1 MLRTQ
6 AYIVAIA
13 TALFLAGCAGLG
25 SMEKAIETLN
35 IKVNPETLIIRGDI
49 VEVEITG
56 NFPAKYFAKKVRL
69 EATPVLV
76 WDGGEAAFATEGFQG
91 EDAAGNYTVVPFEAG
106 KSFTYTASIPYDA
119 AMEDGS
125 RLELRL
131 RGLKG
136 DKAVEFDPYVLCN
149 GVITTPN
156 LVQPDDKFAMT
167 PDRFQRT
174 MSYSLGEDNTT
185 EVTTTEVTTTEAT
198 TGANVVSINYAYNSS
213 RVTTA
218 ETRTDAWKAM
228 KELFVLA
235 ASADSVSLTGVT
247 IEAYAS
253 PEGEISLNEDLA
265 TNRTESAQKAL
276 MKELKRKKIETAEG
290 FYTLIAK
297 GEDWNGFKRLMKASD
312 IADKDLILRV
322 LEMYSDKSKREEE
335 IRNIAKTYSEIE
347 DQILPSLR
355 RSEIAID
362 YTVEGYTDEQIIT
375 YATSTPALLTVEE
388 LLFSATLFD
397 DVNMKYT
404 IYAACADT
412 YSSDLRGHNNAGVC
426 LMEMGRRN
434 QAEEAFNSARSLD
447 PNNQAVLNNLGAIS
461 RQKGKTDEAASLFGK
476 AGSGPEVSYNKGL
489 VAITQGNYGAAIST
503 MSGATTANLALAKL
517 LNGDASGAKTTLEN
531 ANDDSAVSSYL
542 LAICSARLGD
552 GEGVKRNITDALTK
566 DGTLREKAKSDL
578 EFQNYSSELGL

>member
-6 AYIVAIA
+6 ASFVAVA
-13 TALFLAGCAGLG
+13 TVIFLAGCAGLG

-35 IKVNPETLIIRGDI
+35 LNVNPGTLILRGDI

-136 DKAVEFDPYVLCN
+136 DKAVDFDPYVLCN

-174 MSYSLGEDNTT
+174 MSYELVEDNTT
-185 EVTTTEVTTTEAT
+185 EAT
-198 TGANVVSINYAYNSS
+198 NAKNAVSISYAYNSS

-218 ETRTDAWKAM
+218 ETRTDGWKAM

-253 PEGEISLNEDLA
+253 PEGEITLNEDLA
-265 TNRTESAQKAL
+265 TNRAESAQNAL
-276 MKELKRKKIETAEG
+276 MKELKRKKIETADG
-290 FYTLIAK
+290 FYTLMAK
-297 GEDWNGFKRLMKASD
+297 GEDWNGFKELMNASD

-322 LEMYSDKSKREEE
+322 LEMYTDKTKREEE

-355 RSEIAID
+355 RSEIAIA
-362 YTVEGYTDEQIIT
+362 YTVEGYTNEELIT
-375 YATSTPALLTVEE
+375 YASSTPATLTVEE

-412 YSSDLRGHNNAGVC
+412 YSSDPRGHNNAGVC

-447 PNNQAVLNNLGAIS
+447 PNNQAVLNNLGAIT
-461 RQKGKTDEAASLFGK
+461 RQKGKTDEAAALFEK

-489 VAITQGNYGAAIST
+489 VAITQGNYGAAISN

-578 EFQNYSSELGL
+578 EFQNFRSELGL

>member
-1 MLRTQ
+1 
-6 AYIVAIA
+6 
-13 TALFLAGCAGLG
+13 
-25 SMEKAIETLN
+25 
-35 IKVNPETLIIRGDI
+35 
-49 VEVEITG
+49 
-56 NFPAKYFAKKVRL
+56 
-69 EATPVLV
+69 
-76 WDGGEAAFATEGFQG
+76 
-91 EDAAGNYTVVPFEAG
+91 
-106 KSFTYTASIPYDA
+106 
-119 AMEDGS
+119 
-125 RLELRL
+125 
-131 RGLKG
+131 
-136 DKAVEFDPYVLCN
+136 
-149 GVITTPN
+149 VITTPN

-174 MSYSLGEDNTT
+174 MSYTLGDD
-185 EVTTTEVTTTEAT
+185 
-198 TGANVVSINYAYNSS
+198 INYAYNSS
-213 RVTTA
+213 RVTTT
-218 ETRTDAWKAM
+218 ETRQDGWKAM
-228 KELFVLA
+228 KDLFVLA
-235 ASADSVSLTGVT
+235 ASADSVSLTGTT

-265 TNRTESAQKAL
+265 SDRAESAQNAII
-276 MKELKRKKIETAEG
+276 KEMRGKKSVKFYDTNESEA

-297 GEDWNGFKRLMKASD
+297 GEDWKGFKRLMSASD

-355 RSEIAID
+355 RSVVAMN
-362 YTVEGYTDEQIIT
+362 YTVEGYTDEELI
-375 YATSTPALLTVEE
+375 ALASSAPASLTVEE
-388 LLFSATLFD
+388 LLFAATLFD
-397 DVNMKYT
+397 DVNEKYT
-404 IYAACADT
+404 IYAACAEA

-489 VAITQGNYGAAIST
+489 VAITKGNYGAAISN

-552 GEGVKRNITDALTK
+552 GDGVKRNITDALSK

>member
-35 IKVNPETLIIRGDI
+35 LKVNPETLILRGDI
-49 VEVEITG
+49 VELEITG

-136 DKAVEFDPYVLCN
+136 DKAVDFDPYVLCN

-174 MSYSLGEDNTT
+174 MSYELVEDNTT
-185 EVTTTEVTTTEAT
+185 EAT
-198 TGANVVSINYAYNSS
+198 NAKNAVSISYEYNSS

-218 ETRTDAWKAM
+218 ETRTDGWKAM

-253 PEGEISLNEDLA
+253 PEGEITLNEDLA
-265 TNRTESAQKAL
+265 TNRAESAQNAL
-276 MKELKRKKIETAEG
+276 MKELKRKKIETADG
-290 FYTLIAK
+290 FYTLMAK
-297 GEDWNGFKRLMKASD
+297 GEDWNGFKELMNASD

-322 LEMYSDKSKREEE
+322 LEMYTDKTKREEE

-355 RSEIAID
+355 RSEIAIA
-362 YTVEGYTDEQIIT
+362 YTVEGYTNEELIT
-375 YATSTPALLTVEE
+375 YASSTPATLTVEE

-412 YSSDLRGHNNAGVC
+412 YSSDPRGHNNAGVC

-447 PNNQAVLNNLGAIS
+447 PNNQAVLNNLGAIT
-461 RQKGKTDEAASLFGK
+461 RQKGKTDEAAALFEK

-489 VAITQGNYGAAIST
+489 VAITQGNYGAAISN
-503 MSGATTANLALAKL
+503 MSGTTTANLALAKL

-578 EFQNYSSELGL
+578 EFQNFRSELGL

>member
-25 SMEKAIETLN
+25 SMEKAIETLSL
-35 IKVNPETLIIRGDI
+35 KVNPETLILRGDI

-91 EDAAGNYTVVPFEAG
+91 EEAAGNYTVVPFEAG

-136 DKAVEFDPYVLCN
+136 DKVVEFDPYVLCN

-174 MSYSLGEDNTT
+174 MSYTLGDD
-185 EVTTTEVTTTEAT
+185 
-198 TGANVVSINYAYNSS
+198 INYAYNSS

-218 ETRTDAWKAM
+218 ETRQDGWKAM
-228 KELFVLA
+228 KDLFVLA
-235 ASADSVSLTGVT
+235 ASADSVSLTGTT

-253 PEGEISLNEDLA
+253 PEGEITLNEDLA

-276 MKELKRKKIETAEG
+276 MKELKRKKIETADG
-290 FYTLIAK
+290 FYTLMAK
-297 GEDWNGFKRLMKASD
+297 GEDWNGFKELMNASD

-322 LEMYSDKSKREEE
+322 LEMYSDKTKREEE

-355 RSEIAID
+355 RSEIAMN
-362 YTVEGYTDEQIIT
+362 YTVEGYTDEQLIAIAMSAP
-375 YATSTPALLTVEE
+375 ATLTVEE

-397 DVNMKYT
+397 DVNMMYT
-404 IYAACADT
+404 IYAACAAT

-426 LMEMGRRN
+426 LMDMGRRN

-447 PNNQAVLNNLGAIS
+447 PNNQAVLNNLGAIA

-489 VAITQGNYGAAIST
+489 VAITQGNYGAAISN

-578 EFQNYSSELGL
+578 EFQNFRSELGL

>member
-1 MLRTQ
+1 MLRTK
-6 AYIVAIA
+6 AYFVAIA
-13 TALFLAGCAGLG
+13 TAIFFAGCAGLG

-35 IKVNPETLIIRGDI
+35 LKVNPETLILRGDI

-76 WDGGEAAFATEGFQG
+76 WEGGESAFATEGFQG
-91 EDAAGNYTVVPFEAG
+91 EEAAGNYTVVSFEAG
-106 KSFTYTASIPYDA
+106 KSFTYTASVPYDA

-136 DKAVEFDPYVLCN
+136 DKVVEFEPYVLCN

-156 LVQPDDKFAMT
+156 LVQPDDKFAIT

-174 MSYSLGEDNTT
+174 MSYTLGDD
-185 EVTTTEVTTTEAT
+185 
-198 TGANVVSINYAYNSS
+198 INYAYNSS
-213 RVTTA
+213 RVTTT
-218 ETRTDAWKAM
+218 ETRQDGWKAM
-228 KELFVLA
+228 KDLFVLA
-235 ASADSVSLTGVT
+235 ASADSVSLTGTT

-253 PEGEISLNEDLA
+253 PEGEITLNEDLA
-265 TNRTESAQKAL
+265 TNRAESAQNAL
-276 MKELKRKKIETAEG
+276 MKELKRKKIETSEG
-290 FYTLIAK
+290 FYTLMAK
-297 GEDWNGFKRLMKASD
+297 GEDWNGFKRLMSASD

-355 RSEIAID
+355 RSVVAMN
-362 YTVEGYTDEQIIT
+362 YTVEGYTDEELI
-375 YATSTPALLTVEE
+375 ALASSAPASLSVEE
-388 LLFSATLFD
+388 LLFAATLFD
-397 DVNMKYT
+397 DVNEKYT
-404 IYAACADT
+404 IYAACAEA

-447 PNNQAVLNNLGAIS
+447 PNNQAVLNNLGAIA
-461 RQKGKTDEAASLFGK
+461 RQKGKTDEAATLFGK
-476 AGSGPEVSYNKGL
+476 AGSGPEVNYNKGL
-489 VAITQGNYGAAIST
+489 VAITKGNYSSAISN
-503 MSGATTANLALAKL
+503 MSGSTTANLALAKL
-517 LNGDASGAKTTLEN
+517 LNGDANGAKTTLEN
-531 ANDDSAVSSYL
+531 ANDDSAVSSYI
-542 LAICSARLGD
+542 LAICAARLGD
-552 GEGVKRNITDALTK
+552 GEGVKRNITNALTK
-566 DGTLREKAKSDL
+566 DGTLRGKAQSDL
-578 EFQNYSSELGL
+578 EFQNFRTELGL

>member
-1 MLRTQ
+1 
-6 AYIVAIA
+6 
-13 TALFLAGCAGLG
+13 
-25 SMEKAIETLN
+25 
-35 IKVNPETLIIRGDI
+35 
-49 VEVEITG
+49 
-56 NFPAKYFAKKVRL
+56 
-69 EATPVLV
+69 
-76 WDGGEAAFATEGFQG
+76 
-91 EDAAGNYTVVPFEAG
+91 
-106 KSFTYTASIPYDA
+106 
-119 AMEDGS
+119 
-125 RLELRL
+125 
-131 RGLKG
+131 
-136 DKAVEFDPYVLCN
+136 
-149 GVITTPN
+149 
-156 LVQPDDKFAMT
+156 
-167 PDRFQRT
+167 
-174 MSYSLGEDNTT
+174 
-185 EVTTTEVTTTEAT
+185 
-198 TGANVVSINYAYNSS
+198 
-213 RVTTA
+213 VTTA
-218 ETRTDAWKAM
+218 ETRTDGWKAM

-276 MKELKRKKIETAEG
+276 MKELKRKNIETAEG

-322 LEMYSDKSKREEE
+322 LEMYSDKTKREEE

-375 YATSTPALLTVEE
+375 YATSTPEILTVEE

-404 IYAACADT
+404 IYAACANT

-447 PNNQAVLNNLGAIS
+447 PNNQAVLNNLGAIA

-489 VAITQGNYGAAIST
+489 VAITKGNYGAAIST

-552 GEGVKRNITDALTK
+552 GEGVKRNITDAITK
-566 DGTLREKAKSDL
+566 DGTLREKAKADL
-578 EFQNYSSELGL
+578 EFQKYSSELGL

>member
-35 IKVNPETLIIRGDI
+35 LKVNPETLILRGDI

-136 DKAVEFDPYVLCN
+136 DKAVDFDPYVLCK
-149 GVITTPN
+149 GVITTPS

-174 MSYSLGEDNTT
+174 MSYALVEDNTT
-185 EVTTTEVTTTEAT
+185 EGTTTEAT
-198 TGANVVSINYAYNSS
+198 NAKNAVSISYAYNSS

-218 ETRTDAWKAM
+218 ETRTDGWKAM

-276 MKELKRKKIETAEG
+276 MKELKRKKIETPEG

-297 GEDWNGFKRLMKASD
+297 GEDWNGFKSLMKASD

-322 LEMYSDKSKREEE
+322 LEMYSDKTKREEE

-362 YTVEGYTDEQIIT
+362 YTVEGYTDEELIT
-375 YATSTPALLTVEE
+375 YASSTPATLTVEE

-404 IYAACADT
+404 IYAACAET
-412 YSSDLRGHNNAGVC
+412 YSSDPRGHNNAGVC

-447 PNNQAVLNNLGAIS
+447 PNNQAVLNNLGAIA

-489 VAITQGNYGAAIST
+489 VAITQGNYGAAISN

-517 LNGDASGAKTTLEN
+517 LNGDANGAKTTLEN
-531 ANDDSAVSSYL
+531 ANDDSAVSSYI
-542 LAICSARLGD
+542 LAICSARLRD

-578 EFQNYSSELGL
+578 EFQNYRSELGL

>member
-136 DKAVEFDPYVLCN
+136 DKAVDFDPYVLCN

-174 MSYSLGEDNTT
+174 MSYSLGDD
-185 EVTTTEVTTTEAT
+185 
-198 TGANVVSINYAYNSS
+198 INYAYNSS

-218 ETRTDAWKAM
+218 ETRQDGWKAM
-228 KELFVLA
+228 KDLFVLA

-276 MKELKRKKIETAEG
+276 MKELKRKNIETAEG

-355 RSEIAID
+355 RSEIAMN
-362 YTVEGYTDEQIIT
+362 YTVEGYTDEQLVAI
-375 YATSTPALLTVEE
+375 ATNAPATLTVEE

-397 DVNMKYT
+397 DVNDKYT
-404 IYAACADT
+404 IYAACAAT

-434 QAEEAFNSARSLD
+434 QAEEAFNSARSLE
-447 PNNQAVLNNLGAIS
+447 PNNKAVLNNLGAIT

-489 VAITQGNYGAAIST
+489 VAITKGNYGAAIST

-578 EFQNYSSELGL
+578 EFQNYRSELGL

>member
-174 MSYSLGEDNTT
+174 MSYSLGDD
-185 EVTTTEVTTTEAT
+185 
-198 TGANVVSINYAYNSS
+198 INYAYNSS

-218 ETRTDAWKAM
+218 ETRQDGWKAM
-228 KELFVLA
+228 KDLFVLA

-276 MKELKRKKIETAEG
+276 MKELKRKKIDTADG
-290 FYTLIAK
+290 FYTLMAK
-297 GEDWNGFKRLMKASD
+297 GEDWNGFKRLMNASD

-322 LEMYSDKSKREEE
+322 LEMYSDKTKREEE

-355 RSEIAID
+355 RSEIAMN
-362 YTVEGYTDEQIIT
+362 YTVEGYTDEQLVAI
-375 YATSTPALLTVEE
+375 ATNAPATLTVEE

-397 DVNMKYT
+397 DVNDKYT
-404 IYAACADT
+404 IYAACAAT
-412 YSSDLRGHNNAGVC
+412 YNSDLRGHNNAGVC

-434 QAEEAFNSARSLD
+434 QAEEAFNSARSLE
-447 PNNQAVLNNLGAIS
+447 PNNKAVLNNLGAIT

-489 VAITQGNYGAAIST
+489 VAITQGNYGAAISN

-578 EFQNYSSELGL
+578 EFQNYRSELGL

>member
-174 MSYSLGEDNTT
+174 MSYSLGDD
-185 EVTTTEVTTTEAT
+185 
-198 TGANVVSINYAYNSS
+198 INYAYNSS

-218 ETRTDAWKAM
+218 ETRQDGWKAM
-228 KELFVLA
+228 KDLFVLA
-235 ASADSVSLTGVT
+235 ASSDSVSLTGVT

-276 MKELKRKKIETAEG
+276 MKELKRKKIDTADG
-290 FYTLIAK
+290 FYTLMAK
-297 GEDWNGFKRLMKASD
+297 GEDWNGFKRLMNASD

-322 LEMYSDKSKREEE
+322 LEMYSDKTKREVE

-355 RSEIAID
+355 RSEIAMN
-362 YTVEGYTDEQIIT
+362 YTVEGYTDEQLVAI
-375 YATSTPALLTVEE
+375 ATNAPATLTVEE

-397 DVNMKYT
+397 DVNDKYT
-404 IYAACADT
+404 IYAACAAT

-434 QAEEAFNSARSLD
+434 QAEEAFNSARSLE
-447 PNNQAVLNNLGAIS
+447 PNNKAVLNNLGAIT

-489 VAITQGNYGAAIST
+489 VAITQGNYGAAISN

-578 EFQNYSSELGL
+578 EFQNYRSELGL

>member
-106 KSFTYTASIPYDA
+106 KSFTYTASIPYET

-136 DKAVEFDPYVLCN
+136 DKAVDFDPYVLCN

-156 LVQPDDKFAMT
+156 LVQPDDKFVMT

-174 MSYSLGEDNTT
+174 MSYTLGDDI
-185 EVTTTEVTTTEAT
+185 
-198 TGANVVSINYAYNSS
+198 SYAYNSS

-218 ETRTDAWKAM
+218 ETRTDGWKAM

-276 MKELKRKKIETAEG
+276 MKELKRKKIETPEG

-297 GEDWNGFKRLMKASD
+297 GEDWNGFKSLMKASD

-322 LEMYSDKSKREEE
+322 LEMYSDKTKREEE

-355 RSEIAID
+355 RSEIEID
-362 YTVEGYTDEQIIT
+362 YTVEGYTDEELIT
-375 YATSTPALLTVEE
+375 YASSTPATLTVEE

-412 YSSDLRGHNNAGVC
+412 YSSDPRGHNNAGVC

-447 PNNQAVLNNLGAIS
+447 PNNQAVLNNLGAIT
-461 RQKGKTDEAASLFGK
+461 RQKGKTDEAAALFEK

-489 VAITQGNYGAAIST
+489 VAITQGNYGAAISN
-503 MSGATTANLALAKL
+503 MSGTTTANLALAKL

-578 EFQNYSSELGL
+578 EFQNFRSELGL

>member
-174 MSYSLGEDNTT
+174 MSYTLGDD
-185 EVTTTEVTTTEAT
+185 
-198 TGANVVSINYAYNSS
+198 INYAYNSS
-213 RVTTA
+213 RVTTT
-218 ETRTDAWKAM
+218 ETRQDGWKAM
-228 KELFVLA
+228 KDLFVLA
-235 ASADSVSLTGVT
+235 ASADSVSLTGTT

-253 PEGEISLNEDLA
+253 PEGEITLNEDLA
-265 TNRTESAQKAL
+265 TNRAESAQNAL
-276 MKELKRKKIETAEG
+276 MKELKRKKIETSEG
-290 FYTLIAK
+290 FYTLMAK
-297 GEDWNGFKRLMKASD
+297 GEDWNGFKRLMTESD

-355 RSEIAID
+355 RSVVAMN
-362 YTVEGYTDEQIIT
+362 YTVEGYTDEQLIAI
-375 YATSTPALLTVEE
+375 ATNAPATLTVEE

-397 DVNMKYT
+397 DVNDKYT
-404 IYAACADT
+404 IYAACAAT

-434 QAEEAFNSARSLD
+434 QAEEAFNTARSLD
-447 PNNQAVLNNLGAIS
+447 PNNNAVLNNLGAIA

-489 VAITQGNYGAAIST
+489 VAITQGNYGAAISN

-578 EFQNYSSELGL
+578 EFQKYRSELGL

>member
-1 MLRTQ
+1 
-6 AYIVAIA
+6 
-13 TALFLAGCAGLG
+13 
-25 SMEKAIETLN
+25 
-35 IKVNPETLIIRGDI
+35 
-49 VEVEITG
+49 
-56 NFPAKYFAKKVRL
+56 VRL

-91 EDAAGNYTVVPFEAG
+91 EDAAGNYTIVPFEAG

-136 DKAVEFDPYVLCN
+136 DKVVEFDPYVLCN

-174 MSYSLGEDNTT
+174 MSYTLGDD
-185 EVTTTEVTTTEAT
+185 
-198 TGANVVSINYAYNSS
+198 INYAYNSS
-213 RVTTA
+213 QVTTA
-218 ETRTDAWKAM
+218 ETRQDGWKAM
-228 KELFVLA
+228 KDLFVLA
-235 ASADSVSLTGVT
+235 ASADSVSLTGTT

-276 MKELKRKKIETAEG
+276 MKELKRKKIETADG
-290 FYTLIAK
+290 FYTLMAK
-297 GEDWNGFKRLMKASD
+297 GEDWNGFKSLMNASD

-355 RSEIAID
+355 RSEIAMN
-362 YTVEGYTDEQIIT
+362 YTVEGYTDEQLIAI
-375 YATSTPALLTVEE
+375 ATRAPATLTVEE

-397 DVNMKYT
+397 DVNDKYT
-404 IYAACADT
+404 IYAACADA

-447 PNNQAVLNNLGAIS
+447 PNNQAVLNNLGAIT

-489 VAITQGNYGAAIST
+489 VAITKGNYGAAISN

>member
-35 IKVNPETLIIRGDI
+35 LKVNPETLILRGDI

-136 DKAVEFDPYVLCN
+136 DKAVDFDPYVLCK
-149 GVITTPN
+149 GVITTPS

-174 MSYSLGEDNTT
+174 MSYALVEDNTT
-185 EVTTTEVTTTEAT
+185 EGTTTEAT
-198 TGANVVSINYAYNSS
+198 NAKNAVSISYAYNSS

-218 ETRTDAWKAM
+218 ETRTDGWKAM

-265 TNRTESAQKAL
+265 TNRAESAQKAL
-276 MKELKRKKIETAEG
+276 MKELKRKKIETPEG

-297 GEDWNGFKRLMKASD
+297 GEDWNGFKSLMKASD

-322 LEMYSDKSKREEE
+322 LEMYSDKTKREEE

-362 YTVEGYTDEQIIT
+362 YTVEGYTDEELIT
-375 YATSTPALLTVEE
+375 YASSTPATLTVEE

-404 IYAACADT
+404 IYAACAET
-412 YSSDLRGHNNAGVC
+412 YSSDPRGHNNAGVC

-447 PNNQAVLNNLGAIS
+447 PNNQAVLNNLGAIA

-489 VAITQGNYGAAIST
+489 VAITQGNYGAAISN

-517 LNGDASGAKTTLEN
+517 LNGDANGAKTTLEN
-531 ANDDSAVSSYL
+531 ANDDSAVSSYI
-542 LAICSARLGD
+542 LAICSARLRD

-578 EFQNYSSELGL
+578 EFQNYRSELGL

>member
-1 MLRTQ
+1 MLRTK

-25 SMEKAIETLN
+25 SMEKAIETLSL
-35 IKVNPETLIIRGDI
+35 KVNPETLILRGDI

-91 EDAAGNYTVVPFEAG
+91 EEAAGNYTVVPFEAG

-136 DKAVEFDPYVLCN
+136 DKVVEFDPYVLCN

-174 MSYSLGEDNTT
+174 MSYTLGDD
-185 EVTTTEVTTTEAT
+185 
-198 TGANVVSINYAYNSS
+198 INYAYNSS

-218 ETRTDAWKAM
+218 ETRQDGWKAM
-228 KELFVLA
+228 KDLFVLA
-235 ASADSVSLTGVT
+235 ASADSVSLTGTT

-253 PEGEISLNEDLA
+253 PEGEITLNEDLA

-276 MKELKRKKIETAEG
+276 MKELKRKKIETADG
-290 FYTLIAK
+290 FYTLMAK
-297 GEDWNGFKRLMKASD
+297 GEDWNGFKELMNASD

-322 LEMYSDKSKREEE
+322 LEMYSDKTKREEE

-355 RSEIAID
+355 RSEIAMN
-362 YTVEGYTDEQIIT
+362 YTVEGYTDEQLIAIAMSAP
-375 YATSTPALLTVEE
+375 ATLTVEE

-397 DVNMKYT
+397 DVNMMYT
-404 IYAACADT
+404 IYAACAAT

-426 LMEMGRRN
+426 LMDMGRRN

-447 PNNQAVLNNLGAIS
+447 PNNQAVLNNLGAIA
-461 RQKGKTDEAASLFGK
+461 RQKGKTDEASSLFGK

-578 EFQNYSSELGL
+578 EFQNFRSELGL